1 MEIYTAET
9 IKTLDLAG
17 KDPRKDFLTS
27 LVKEGLH
34 NSIGNIKAEVALLRT
49 DRHLLPI
56 LVPNGKRGN
65 SYVCSPHTHYITV
78 GIESLGTLTNPAIR
92 LLAAGAL
99 RTLGLA
105 LNTASINKVIYVNH
119 WLLSTDL
126 QPAGLTQQQIE
137 EITDTLVKRYPD
149 RAILFRSLN
158 SWTNSRL
165 MRQLDKTGYHFVAS
179 RHTYISSMQDDS
191 VFSNR
196 IVKNDLKLWQ
206 EARCEVADADTLTD
220 DDIARIAHL
229 CRILAIDHHSR
240 WNPRVDANFIKMV
253 KKHPA
258 YTLKAIKKEGIIIG
272 AIGYQIDEEGVLT
285 CTLFG
290 YDKNHS
296 DQTDHYRLVSTL
308 LLLEA
313 KKHAKIFNQSAGGS
327 YYKKSRGARGY
338 TEYQAVYTKHLS
350 RRQNAGWALLE
361 KIINRFAPEM
371 MKDY

>member
-1 MEIYTAET
+1 MELYTAET
-9 IKTLDLAG
+9 IQSLDLAG
-17 KDPRKDFLTS
+17 KDPRKTFLTS

-34 NSIGNIKAEVALLRT
+34 NTIGNIKAEVALLKA

-78 GIESLGTLTNPAIR
+78 GIESLGTLMNPAIR
-92 LLAAGAL
+92 FLAAGAL
-99 RTLGLA
+99 RTLGFA
-105 LNTASINKVIYVNH
+105 LNSASINKVIYVNH

-126 QPAGLTQQQIE
+126 HPASLTQHQID
-137 EITDTLVKRYPD
+137 EITATLIKRYPD

-165 MRQLDKTGYHFVAS
+165 MRHLDKTGYHFVAS
-179 RHTYISSMQDDS
+179 RHTYISSMEDET

-206 EARCEVADADTLTD
+206 EACCEVADAEALTD
-220 DDIARIAHL
+220 VDAKRIAHL
-229 CRILAIDHHSR
+229 CRILAIDHHSS
-240 WNPRVDANFIKMV
+240 WNPRVDANFIEMV

-258 YTLKAIKKEGIIIG
+258 YTLKAIKKEGVIIG
-272 AIGYQIDEEGVLT
+272 AIGYQINEEGVLT

-290 YDKNHS
+290 YDKNHP

-313 KKHAKIFNQSAGGS
+313 KKHAKTFNQSAGGS
-327 YYKKSRGARGY
+327 YFKKSRGARGY

-350 RRQNAGWALLE
+350 RRQNAGWSLLK
-361 KIINRFAPEM
+361 KIINRFAPDM
-371 MKDY
+371 MREY